1 MKFEH
6 FAINVKEPQK
16 MSDWYEANLGLK
28 PVRKMDEPTYMT
40 FLADDSGAIMLEIYS
55 NPKAPIL
62 KFQELHPLAVHL
74 AFISENPTEDKN
86 RLIKAGACAV
96 SDDVLEDGSH
106 LVMLKDP
113 WGFSIQ
119 LCKRVVPML
128 RNLVYLTNS

>member
-6 FAINVKEPQK
+6 FAINVEDPQK

-28 PVRKMDEPTYMT
+28 PVKKMAEPPYMT
-40 FLADDSGAIMLEIYS
+40 FLADDSGSIMIEIYANS
-55 NPKAPIL
+55 KGETL

-74 AFISENPTEDKN
+74 AFVSENPTEDKN
-86 RLIKAGACAV
+86 RLTKAGASPV

-119 LCKRVVPML
+119 LCKRAVPML
-128 RNLVYLTNS
+128 RNWV

>member
-6 FAINVKEPQK
+6 FAINVEEPQK

-28 PVRKMDEPTYMT
+28 PVRKMDEPPYMT
-40 FLADDSGAIMLEIYS
+40 FLADDSGAIMLEIYANS
-55 NPKAPIL
+55 KGETL
-62 KFQELHPLAVHL
+62 KFQELHPLTVHL

-119 LCKRVVPML
+119 LCKRAVPML
-128 RNLVYLTNS
+128 RNLV